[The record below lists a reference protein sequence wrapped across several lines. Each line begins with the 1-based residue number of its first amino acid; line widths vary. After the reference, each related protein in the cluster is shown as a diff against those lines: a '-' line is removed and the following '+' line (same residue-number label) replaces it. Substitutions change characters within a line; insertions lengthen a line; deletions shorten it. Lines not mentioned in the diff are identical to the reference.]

1 MFFFKGVM
9 EATSYSHLKIRQKRS
24 GEKKQNKQKQT
35 NLHTRTTTQEKR
47 NPQSIEGHRYKTWGY
62 IRV

>member
-24 GEKKQNKQKQT
+24 GEKTKTNKNKQT
-35 NLHTRTTTQEKR
+35 CTQE
-47 NPQSIEGHRYKTWGY
+47 QQHRKKE
-62 IRV
+62 IHRA